1 MVRLLLRRPR
11 AGGPPSAEEARV
23 PRVVAVA
30 AVAAAMSIALAGCG
44 AITREARDADTTAA
58 PRSSGGA
65 AVAPAPPAVGE
76 AYATESGTGQSASK
90 GAVAGGAPDA
100 APDMP
105 LPEAGEGRDI
115 IRTGA
120 ASLRVRSVPDAFE
133 SVRQIATAAGGTVAD
148 SSFTGS
154 GDGQSASLTVRVPVD
169 RFGDVVAKLREV
181 AVEVESITTG
191 STDVTEQVMD
201 IEATLRNLR
210 AVEAQYVQ
218 LLARTG
224 SINEVLAV
232 QDRLNQV
239 RLQIER
245 TEARRQS
252 LAARAEMST
261 ITVSL
266 RPVGAAV
273 RGEGLGHAVRE
284 AWAGSLALLTTV
296 VTTVAVAVVYLWW
309 TVPLIV
315 VAVFLVRR
323 NLRGPSGPVPPPATG
338 A

>member
-1 MVRLLLRRPR
+1 MVRLLFRQPR
-11 AGGPPSAEEARV
+11 ADDPPPAECGRPLGLA
-23 PRVVAVA
+23 VVAVITG
-30 AVAAAMSIALAGCG
+30 IALVGCG
-44 AITREARDADTTAA
+44 AITREVRDASSETVTRA
-58 PRSSGGA
+58 SGGA

-76 AYATESGTGQSASK
+76 AYATDGNAGQSASK
-90 GAVAGGAPDA
+90 GAPAG

-105 LPEAGEGRDI
+105 LPEVGEGRDI

-133 SVRQIATAAGGTVAD
+133 SVRQIATAAGGMVAD

-154 GDGQSASLTVRVPVD
+154 GDDQSASLTVRVPVD

-181 AVEVESITTG
+181 AVEVDSITTG
-191 STDVTEQVMD
+191 STDVTEQVTD

-218 LLARTG
+218 LLSRTG

-239 RLQIER
+239 RLQIDR

-252 LAARAEMST
+252 LASRAAMST

-266 RPVGAAV
+266 RPVGTGV
-273 RGEGLGHAVRE
+273 RGEGIGVAVRE
-284 AWAGSLALLTTV
+284 AWAGSLALLGTI
-296 VTTVAVAVVYLWW
+296 VTTAVVAVVYLWW
-309 TVPLIV
+309 AVPFVAL
-315 VAVFLVRR
+315 AVFLVRR
-323 NLRGPSGPVPPPATG
+323 NLRGAGPVASPA
-338 A
+338 AESQP